1 MNNKIK
7 KVLNKLEEN
16 GFEAYIVGGFVR
28 DFLMGVASTDV
39 DICTNALPKDIIN
52 IFDIKKVP
60 VSYGSVSLSCDEY
73 NFDITTYRTES
84 NYENRRPQNIEY
96 TNNLLEDIKRR
107 DFTINTICMNKDGK
121 IFDYLSGQNDILNKQ
136 IKVVGDINTKFTE
149 DPLRIL
155 RAIRFSIIL
164 DFNLDITI
172 LDFIN
177 KNKELIKNLSF
188 TRKKEEL
195 DKIFSNKNAAKG
207 LKLLKE
213 LDLLEALSI
222 NYDNIIT
229 VPDLLGIWAQIS
241 FDEKYPF
248 RKNNLQVIK
257 KIRKII
263 SSGSITNMN
272 LFEEDLYVIM
282 VASQILNYDISNIND
297 MKESLPLKTKEDL
310 CINRKTLI
318 DEFNILDKNNI
329 NIIYNGIL
337 EKVLNKELL
346 NDKQIIKEY
355 IIKTWM

>member
-136 IKVVGDINTKFTE
+136 IKVVGDINTKFIE

-188 TRKKEEL
+188 TRKKE
-195 DKIFSNKNAAKG
+195 
-207 LKLLKE
+207 
-213 LDLLEALSI
+213 
-222 NYDNIIT
+222 
-229 VPDLLGIWAQIS
+229 
-241 FDEKYPF
+241 
-248 RKNNLQVIK
+248 
-257 KIRKII
+257 
-263 SSGSITNMN
+263 
-272 LFEEDLYVIM
+272 
-282 VASQILNYDISNIND
+282 
-297 MKESLPLKTKEDL
+297 
-310 CINRKTLI
+310 
-318 DEFNILDKNNI
+318 
-329 NIIYNGIL
+329 
-337 EKVLNKELL
+337 
-346 NDKQIIKEY
+346 
-355 IIKTWM
+355 